1 MAEEAYEILSLAMRY
16 AFIVLGALIVLRS
29 YRWLLKDHRAHKKEM
44 KRLPDAGLVGE
55 IVSLDTGK
63 AFPLPREGTIGSGH
77 MCDIAVRG
85 DGVRRL
91 HATFRF
97 KDGKGVHIVPH
108 KTAAVMLDGKP
119 VLSSAYALHGSLI
132 ELGSLTLRVRLFAGL
147 NVPRLAVYDKEP
159 ADADAL
165 APDDTF
171 APEPD
176 EFLPQDAPGP
186 LDAQATWGYAPYP
199 PQLLRDMAA
208 AYREPPEQEQSG
220 DAPNDQ
226 FSDPRYDGNTYDGE
240 FPGSA
245 YGGEPEDE
253 LYGED
258 SLGETDAENPDA
270 GQFPVNGYDGGE
282 PPVQPGDARK
292 PGPFARRR
300 R

>member
-55 IVSLDTGK
+55 IVRLDTGK
-63 AFPLPREGTIGSGH
+63 AFPLPREGTIGSGR

-165 APDDTF
+165 DDTF

-208 AYREPPEQEQSG
+208 AYQESPEQAQLG
-220 DAPNDQ
+220 ATPNDQ
-226 FSDPRYDGNTYDGE
+226 FSDPRYDQNAYDGE
-240 FPGSA
+240 FPGDA
-245 YGGEPEDE
+245 YDTAPADDV
-253 LYGED
+253 YDED
-258 SLGETDAENPDA
+258 SLSDTDGEYPDA
-270 GQFPVNGYDGGE
+270 GQFPINGFDGGE
-282 PPVQPGDARK
+282 PSIQPGDTRK
-292 PGPFARRR
+292 PGPFVRRR